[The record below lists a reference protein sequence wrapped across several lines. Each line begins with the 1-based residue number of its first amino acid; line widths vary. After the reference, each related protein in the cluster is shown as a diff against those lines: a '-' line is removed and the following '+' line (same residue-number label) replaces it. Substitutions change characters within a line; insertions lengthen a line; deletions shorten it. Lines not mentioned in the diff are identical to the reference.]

1 MYLCCFHVLAIVN
14 NASSFSFIFNHGKT
28 FNEMEREFYNIKCR
42 LQVSKNYKLHLFKVK
57 LTMEHTYEGIKRS
70 EGVKRSEG
78 PQNILFPSI
87 IPRIV
92 QSGSFDLVTGA
103 SH

>member
-1 MYLCCFHVLAIVN
+1 
-14 NASSFSFIFNHGKT
+14 
-28 FNEMEREFYNIKCR
+28 
-42 LQVSKNYKLHLFKVK
+42 
-57 LTMEHTYEGIKRS
+57 MEHTYEGIKRS

-92 QSGSFDLVTGA
+92 QSGSFDLKLLGLLINNNTQRYFQVYLI
-103 SH
+103 

>member
-1 MYLCCFHVLAIVN
+1 
-14 NASSFSFIFNHGKT
+14 
-28 FNEMEREFYNIKCR
+28 
-42 LQVSKNYKLHLFKVK
+42 
-57 LTMEHTYEGIKRS
+57 MEHTYEGIKRS